1 MGTGLGLRIVK
12 SFTDLMNGSVSV
24 ESKEGKGSCFTV
36 LLPCRISGKKEP
48 PKEQHDD
55 KSQEKVLRNKTI
67 LLAEDNEL
75 NAEIAMTILQ
85 DAHAEVEAA
94 GDGEIALSM
103 LQAKPVGY
111 YDVILMDIQM
121 PHMNGYQASEA
132 IRKLLDDRARTPI
145 IAMTANAFEENHKA
159 ALAAGMDAYVAKPI
173 EIDTPFSTITQV
185 LNKDSLDLK

>member
-1 MGTGLGLRIVK
+1 MKIICK
-12 SFTDLMNGSVSV
+12 
-24 ESKEGKGSCFTV
+24 KG
-36 LLPCRISGKKEP
+36 
-48 PKEQHDD
+48 H
-55 KSQEKVLRNKTI
+55 
-67 LLAEDNEL
+67 
-75 NAEIAMTILQ
+75 NAQ
-85 DAHAEVEAA
+85 K
-94 GDGEIALSM
+94 M

-145 IAMTANAFEENHKA
+145 IVMTANAFEEDHKA
-159 ALAAGMDAYVAKPI
+159 ALEAGMDVYVAKPI

>member
-85 DAHAEVEAA
+85 DAHARVEVAS
-94 GDGEIALSM
+94 DG
-103 LQAKPVGY
+103 
-111 YDVILMDIQM
+111 
-121 PHMNGYQASEA
+121 A

-145 IAMTANAFEENHKA
+145 IAMTANAFEEDHKA
-159 ALAAGMDAYVAKPI
+159 ALEAGMDAYVAKPI